1 MRDPSVLSREADDGR
16 IENVYNLKI
25 MNTTEDAKSYVV
37 SVTGMDGIELL
48 GESVVNVA
56 SAENHEVT
64 VVVRVPPDSGK
75 KGANK
80 IYFDIKAQN
89 HESIAVHEKA
99 SFLMP

>member
-1 MRDPSVLSREADDGR
+1 MIVEVG
-16 IENVYNLKI
+16 
-25 MNTTEDAKSYVV
+25 
-37 SVTGMDGIELL
+37 
-48 GESVVNVA
+48 

-75 KGANK
+75 KGANT

-89 HESIAVHEKA
+89 HEKIAVHEKA

>member
-1 MRDPSVLSREADDGR
+1 
-16 IENVYNLKI
+16 
-25 MNTTEDAKSYVV
+25 
-37 SVTGMDGIELL
+37 MDGIELL

-80 IYFDIKAQN
+80 IYFDIKALN
-89 HESIAVHEKA
+89 HESISVHEKA